1 MLRRKVL
8 QVLAAL
14 PAVSV
19 PEWITKRVTGR
30 LTLNTH
36 PRLPHDRHFEYWV
49 SFYAA
54 TRPDRALSTDRSRE
68 HAASGCRFKE
78 TTREEA
84 IRALKFA
91 HEGKLEID
99 DMPIEWRVSFD
110 KLNPEFNTTD
120 PELRDRYAARLK
132 QLGRI
137 FDQHDE

>member
-8 QVLAAL
+8 RALAAL

-30 LTLNTH
+30 LALNTD
-36 PRLPHDRHFEYWV
+36 PRLPHDRHFAYWV
-49 SFYAA
+49 NFYAA
-54 TRPDRALSTDRSRE
+54 TRADRALSTNRARE
-68 HAASGCRFKE
+68 HAVSGCRFEE

-91 HEGKLEID
+91 HEGKLDLD
-99 DMPIEWRVSFD
+99 DMPIEWRVSFNT
-110 KLNPEFNTTD
+110 LNPEFDTTD
-120 PELRDRYAARLK
+120 PELRDRYAASLK
-132 QLGRI
+132 QLDRI